1 MASKKKKSI
10 NIRHYKTR
18 QEMNIG
24 ILLFAFIFLYLI
36 VTIITYATSKKISVY
51 EVREGSIVK
60 DNSYTGFIMR
70 EETVFHADADGYVSY
85 FQTENTKL
93 KAGSNVYV
101 LSGQALET
109 SAGDVS
115 ATAELSTEEQNALYL
130 KIQNFN
136 ETYNTNKFSSVY
148 SLKNDIDST
157 LQDASNQSKT
167 AQLDN
172 VIAENGENLSVYTST
187 GDGLL
192 VLDVDGY
199 EELTEDSLD
208 EALFDRSNYEVTRFS
223 DDMKVK
229 AGQPVY
235 KMVTSENWNVYIQL
249 DEETAKNLA
258 DTTFIK
264 TRIDKDNETIWADFS
279 ILEKDGS
286 YYGCLSYDN
295 SMIRYSEDRYL
306 NVELIMEDESGLKI
320 PKSAVIDKP
329 FYTIPQEYLTTSGN
343 QSSQGVMIKDG
354 NSAVYQPVD
363 IYYTSPDG
371 EVYLNPGAF
380 DKDTILVRS
389 GESGP
394 PETYMLRNQKTLKGV
409 YCINQGYAVFKQIT
423 ILCENDDYYIV
434 EEGTS
439 YGLSN
444 YDHIVQD
451 GKTVSENEV
460 VFQ

>member
-1 MASKKKKSI
+1 M
-10 NIRHYKTR
+10 
-18 QEMNIG
+18 
-24 ILLFAFIFLYLI
+24 
-36 VTIITYATSKKISVY
+36 
-51 EVREGSIVK
+51 
-60 DNSYTGFIMR
+60 
-70 EETVFHADADGYVSY
+70 
-85 FQTENTKL
+85 
-93 KAGSNVYV
+93 
-101 LSGQALET
+101 
-109 SAGDVS
+109 
-115 ATAELSTEEQNALYL
+115 STEEQNALYL

-380 DKDTILVRS
+380 DKDTILVRP

>member
-1 MASKKKKSI
+1 
-10 NIRHYKTR
+10 
-18 QEMNIG
+18 MNIG

-70 EETVFHADADGYVSY
+70 EEAVFHADADGYVSY

-109 SAGDVS
+109 STGDVS

-249 DEETAKNLA
+249 DEETAKSLA

-380 DKDTILVRS
+380 DKDTMLVRP
-389 GESGP
+389 GESGS

-451 GKTVSENEV
+451 EKTVSENEV